1 MEEKCGKC
9 GKFRHRSQRS
19 LTLARHIS
27 ANLGTSRHISAHL
40 DSISESRPVIEVRG
54 IARHI
59 SAQLGA
65 SRSRGQSSTGK
76 VCEDAPDWQCGTLSR
91 TSLRLTQ
98 HSFTRNGPRE
108 GGYAAKHTSS
118 GAHVASA
125 VSSRFARRSVAR
137 ERECQRRRHA
147 YTQRTKP
154 ELRGARV

>member
-1 MEEKCGKC
+1 MRKVWKVWKVSSSLATLFNACEAHLGK
-9 GKFRHRSQRS
+9 
-19 LTLARHIS
+19 
-27 ANLGTSRHISAHL
+27 SRHISAHL

-65 SRSRGQSSTGK
+65 SRSHGQSSTGK
-76 VCEDAPDWQCGTLSR
+76 VCEDAPDRQCGTLSR

-98 HSFTRNGPRE
+98 HSFTRNGPRK
-108 GGYAAKHTSS
+108 GGQGAKHTSS
-118 GAHVASA
+118 GAHRGFRSQLSVC
-125 VSSRFARRSVAR
+125 ARRSVAR

-154 ELRGARV
+154 